1 MQEHHVVQDRLLQVL
16 DLCRLQ
22 PLRLL
27 RLDVPGGIPL
37 VEHVQRDGHPPVMH
51 PDDSGLAHL
60 AFHSQV
66 CQWEM
71 PIHFPPHRHLAP
83 VLLGGAQRHA
93 QLEPG
98 RVQPRHPVV
107 LPLLKIHRLQLPV
120 FPINGTSGSLL
131 LLFLLIMFLELADFS
146 YCHLLH
152 GLLALQQLGPGVERP
167 HLVY

>member
-16 DLCRLQ
+16 DLRRLQ

-60 AFHSQV
+60 TFHPQM
-66 CQWEM
+66 CQREM
-71 PIHFPPHRHLAP
+71 PIHFPPDRHLAP

-98 RVQPRHPVV
+98 RVQPCHPVV
-107 LPLLKIHRLQLPV
+107 LPLLKTHWLQLPV
-120 FPINGTSGSLL
+120 FPIYGTSGSLL

-146 YCHLLH
+146 YRHPLH